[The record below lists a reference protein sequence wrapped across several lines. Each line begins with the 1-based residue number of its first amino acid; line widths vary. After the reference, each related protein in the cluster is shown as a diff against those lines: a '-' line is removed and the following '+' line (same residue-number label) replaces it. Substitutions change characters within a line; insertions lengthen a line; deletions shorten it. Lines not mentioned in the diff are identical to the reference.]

1 MVACGS
7 SAATSAWSFAFS
19 MNVRAVTMSAISA
32 PRHAAIADAAP
43 VEKLSIAGTRCSACS
58 AKKVTSAARDVGSN
72 TPTRSPSRVRRA
84 STPPSA

>member
-1 MVACGS
+1 MACGS

-32 PRHAAIADAAP
+32 AAARGDRRRPAP

-58 AKKVTSAARDVGSN
+58 AKKVTSAAREVGSS
-72 TPTRSPSRVRRA
+72 TPTRSPARVRRA
-84 STPPSA
+84 SAPPSA